1 MTMESTEAH
10 IKIQNELSNPFTITQ
25 RLKQGDGLAPTLF
38 NISLEYVIRKM
49 SVDKSGILFYKMN
62 QNEAYTYDVNIM
74 STTI

>member
-10 IKIQNELSNPFTITQ
+10 IKRQNELSNPFTITQ

-62 QNEAYTYDVNIM
+62 QTEAYTYDVNIM